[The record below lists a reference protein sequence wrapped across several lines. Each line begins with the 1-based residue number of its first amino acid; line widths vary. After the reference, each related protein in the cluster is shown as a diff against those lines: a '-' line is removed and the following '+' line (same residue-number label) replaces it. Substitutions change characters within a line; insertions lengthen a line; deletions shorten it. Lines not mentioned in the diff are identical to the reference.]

1 MWQRRITLVR
11 GVIAA
16 SNRSARASRLGGGN
30 GKEIVF
36 STMPSRRSRC
46 LHVVSM
52 RG

>member
-1 MWQRRITLVR
+1 MTFVR

-16 SNRSARASRLGGGN
+16 SNRSARSSRLGGGK

-36 STMPSRRSRC
+36 STIPSRRSRWRQ
-46 LHVVSM
+46 VVSM